1 MYLINKGRPQDVMG
15 ALKIYHQEADKPCH
29 KPSDINVCAC
39 NSLGKIYLEGKFV
52 PKDLKK
58 VQLFYYIYSI

>member
-1 MYLINKGRPQDVMG
+1 MNVFLLFEIKELGRPQDIIA
-15 ALKIYHQEADKPCH
+15 ALKIYHQEADKNIQ
-29 KPSDINVCAC
+29 KSSEINVCAC

-58 VQLFYYIYSI
+58 VV

>member
-1 MYLINKGRPQDVMG
+1 MG

-58 VQLFYYIYSI
+58 VTYSIFFY